1 MTNPYSKIKP
11 YRLMLMNSEGKCV
24 WGASVSPERG
34 WRIKGLVDKDDG
46 INKMIV
52 EESKPKSPS
61 LLDLF
66 GDCT

>member
-24 WGASVSPERG
+24 CGASVSPERG
-34 WRIKGLVDKDDG
+34 YKIRCLIEKDDG
-46 INKMIV
+46 INKMRI